1 MMLLKFVTFIIIS
14 TIYIFEHHTAYGKC
28 PGNFRG
34 DGSITFYWKEK
45 RTDRAERM
53 RNWGVLEETLEE
65 EEYKRLIKYFD
76 PMYVYA
82 YTVSGDCCWEIY
94 NERNFKG
101 TPEKL
106 SPGFR
111 GIPNYPKYIVQSVKK
126 VRC

>member
-1 MMLLKFVTFIIIS
+1 MKFVSVFAIFIIS
-14 TIYIFEHHTAYGKC
+14 FLNLHTRIEAKC

-45 RTDRAERM
+45 RTDRTERL

-106 SPGFR
+106 TP
-111 GIPNYPKYIVQSVKK
+111 
-126 VRC
+126 